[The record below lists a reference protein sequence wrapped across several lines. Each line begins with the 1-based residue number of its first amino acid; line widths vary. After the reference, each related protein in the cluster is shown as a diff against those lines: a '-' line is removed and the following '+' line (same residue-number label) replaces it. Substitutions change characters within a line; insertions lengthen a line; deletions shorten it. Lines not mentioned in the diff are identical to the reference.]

1 MNPVFALIIAP
12 HPDDAEI
19 GAGGTIARWI
29 REAKEV
35 VYVVCTD
42 GSKGSRDRSLTSAEL
57 AVIRQGEQLK
67 AAETLGVTDVV
78 FLNYHDQELEDTTEF
93 RRDLVRE
100 IRRYRPEVVVTMD
113 PYRRY
118 IYHRDHRIT
127 GQAALDAVFPAA
139 RTHLSYPD
147 LLAAGFAPHRVRE
160 MLFIGAEEINYRV
173 DITDTFATKVKALK
187 CHRSQYKQK
196 EDSPSWF
203 EWIRRRDQAMAEDES
218 YDLAE
223 AFYRVKIR

>member
-1 MNPVFALIIAP
+1 MTPIFALIIVS

-19 GAGGTIARWI
+19 GAGGTIARWT
-29 REAKEV
+29 RELKKV

-42 GSKGSRDRSLTSAEL
+42 GSKGSRDRNLTSEDL
-57 AVIRQGEQLK
+57 AVIRKHEQLK

-78 FLNYHDQELEDTTEF
+78 FLNYHDQELEDTAGF

-100 IRRYRPEVVVTMD
+100 IRRYKPELVVTMD

-147 LLAAGFAPHRVRE
+147 LLAQGFEPHRVRE
-160 MLFIGAEEINYRV
+160 MLFFGAEEINYRV
-173 DITDTFATKVKALK
+173 DITETFDMKIKALK
-187 CHRSQYKQK
+187 CHKSQYNQ

-203 EWIRRRDQAMAEDES
+203 EWVRRRDQGMAKDES

-223 AFYRVKIR
+223 SFYRVKIR

>member
-1 MNPVFALIIAP
+1 MTPIFALIIVP

-29 REAKEV
+29 KESKKV

-42 GSKGSRDRSLTSAEL
+42 GGKGTRDRSLTAEAL
-57 AVIRQGEQLK
+57 GMIRKSEQMK
-67 AAETLGVTDVV
+67 AANTLGVTDVV
-78 FLNYHDQELEDTTEF
+78 FLNYPDQELEDTAEF

-100 IRRYRPEVVVTMD
+100 IRRYKPEVVVTTD

-127 GQAALDAVFPAA
+127 GQATLDAVFPAA

-147 LLAAGFAPHRVRE
+147 LLAEGLEPHRVRE
-160 MLFIGAEEINYRV
+160 MLLFGAEEINYRV
-173 DITDTFATKVKALK
+173 DITDTYDTKTQALK
-187 CHRSQYKQK
+187 CHKSQYKQD
-196 EDSPSWF
+196 DSPSWF
-203 EWIRRRDQAMAEDES
+203 DWIKKRDQDMAENEP
-218 YDLAE
+218 YELAE
-223 AFYRVKIR
+223 AFYRVTIR